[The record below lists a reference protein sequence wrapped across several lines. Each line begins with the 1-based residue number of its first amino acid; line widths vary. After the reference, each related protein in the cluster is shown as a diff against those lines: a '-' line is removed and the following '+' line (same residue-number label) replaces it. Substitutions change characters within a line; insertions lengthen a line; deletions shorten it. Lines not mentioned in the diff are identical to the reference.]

1 MFEISIE
8 IITIGALALLLI
20 SVTPII
26 YFTKKQKKSTYRSK
40 RLPLYRHLKE
50 KSG

>member
-1 MFEISIE
+1 MFEISME
-8 IITIGALALLLI
+8 ILMIGALALLILSI
-20 SVTPII
+20 TPVI
-26 YFTKKQKKSTYRSK
+26 YFAKKQKRSTYRSK